1 MKHKTYIA
9 ALLAGMLALAGCG
22 GGSSSDPGPSERMQ
36 MEMQAL
42 ETATGNLE
50 TALKAAENAGDDVT
64 DVQITAI
71 TTAWNALKAELDK
84 DNEADETTAQAAYDG
99 AVARLSVVRANKRA
113 GDASNALET
122 ARMGRETAQKGEL
135 TSADTALSTALST
148 ALDADAEDV
157 TEAMVTAITDARA
170 ALEAALRRAVDVS
183 DEDKAQYQR
192 NVEDSSLKLQTV
204 QAKRDIA
211 KAAEATREANERA
224 GNAAKRANAASLK
237 KALDTTPRSSN
248 ADYQRIIADED
259 NKTATVVAA
268 LEGWQGAEY
277 KKDKTEV
284 RVYRK
289 TQAGKMGDPINK
301 VFTSLAESTS
311 TLPID
316 YSDFGQGALSSID
329 SKTVQPEWIKIAG
342 FTATAGIQQFPNTHG
357 SGPENTVARI
367 PGTFYGVSGTYYCT
381 PAKNN
386 TCAVEVHGKNQKLG
400 QVVTGPAGS
409 EDTNTLVEL
418 RIQAGGPG
426 WRFQPASLT
435 ARVTDG
441 EDTTVA
447 EYGWWLTK
455 PAIGDWMVN
464 VFVYGGGATALG
476 AAPLPSSGTAKY
488 VGGAA
493 GKFAFSSVI
502 ADRHEAGHFTAKV
515 ELNAKFD
522 DNTISGTVNEF
533 KGDADGMDKWSV
545 ALGTSRIGNWDQD
558 GNGSLG
564 DGAGDNVDN
573 GLIVGKFDDPAAGAP
588 DKDSRTTWT
597 IDGTAE
603 AEAGSWDGRLWNLTN
618 GVPAVATGV
627 FEAEYGSAATMIG
640 AFGADKQ

>member
-1 MKHKTYIA
+1 MKTRIYIA

-22 GGSSSDPGPSERMQ
+22 GGGSSDPGPSERMQ

-50 TALKAAENAGDDVT
+50 TALKAAEDAGDDVT
-64 DVQITAI
+64 DEQITAI

-113 GDASNALET
+113 GDASDALET

-157 TEAMVTAITDARA
+157 TEDMVTAITDARA

-224 GNAAKRANAASLK
+224 GNAAKRADAASLK
-237 KALDTTPRSSN
+237 KALDNRSSN
-248 ADYQRIIADED
+248 DDYQDIIADED

-301 VFTSLAESTS
+301 VFSTSLIAATS
-311 TLPID
+311 TLSIGYSNFGRGELRQID
-316 YSDFGQGALSSID
+316 L
-329 SKTVQPEWIKIAG
+329 KTVQPEWIKITG

-381 PAKNN
+381 PAENN
-386 TCAVEVHGKNQKLG
+386 TCAVEVDGKNQKLG

-409 EDTNTLVEL
+409 ENTNTLMEL
-418 RIQAGGPG
+418 PIQADGPG

-435 ARVTDG
+435 ARVTAG

-455 PAIGDWMVN
+455 PATGDWMVN
-464 VFVYGGGATALG
+464 VFVDGGPGATALDT
-476 AAPLPSSGTAKY
+476 AELPSSGTAKY

-545 ALGTSRIGNWDQD
+545 ALGTSKIGNYRNSD
-558 GNGSLG
+558 NEVE
-564 DGAGDNVDN
+564 NVDN
-573 GLIVGKFDDPAAGAP
+573 GLIVGKFEDPAMGDQP

-603 AEAGSWDGRLWNLTN
+603 AEAGSWSGQLWNLTN
-618 GVPAVATGV
+618 GVPAVATGI